1 MSADDLKRA
10 AAEAALSYVENDMC
24 VGLGTGST
32 AAHFIDLLG
41 AKARD
46 GLFITGVATS
56 EETRAQAVAAGID
69 VIVPDEATRI
79 SVAVDG
85 ADEVDGD
92 LNLIKGGGAA
102 LLREKIVANAAEKFV
117 VIAHH
122 SKCVSQLGAFPL
134 PVEIEPA
141 HWALTV
147 TAVRDCLKV
156 AGYDAEVALRGAA
169 GQPATLTDGGHYVL
183 DCQLARIEDASHLD
197 DALRAIPGVI
207 ETGLFIGMADLA
219 IIAGEDGIET
229 LMRS

>member
-10 AAEAALSYVENDMC
+10 AAQAALSYVENEMC

-46 GLFITGVATS
+46 GLYVTGVATS
-56 EETRAQAVAAGID
+56 EETRVQAVSAGID

-79 SVAVDG
+79 AIAVDG
-85 ADEVDGD
+85 ADEVDRD

-102 LLREKIVANAAEKFV
+102 LLREKIVANAAEKFI

-122 SKCVSQLGAFPL
+122 SKLVSQLGAFPL

-141 HWALTV
+141 HWSLTV
-147 TAVRDCLKV
+147 TAVRDCLS
-156 AGYDAEVALRGAA
+156 AEGYDADVNLRGVA

-183 DCQLARIEDASHLD
+183 DCVLSRISDASRLD
-197 DALRAIPGVI
+197 RALRAIPGVI
-207 ETGLFIGMADLA
+207 ETGLFIGMTDIA
-219 IIAGEDGIET
+219 IIAGENGIET
-229 LMRS
+229 LTRA